1 MLAMIEHTLDR
12 MRRSVSDLGRRIGLT
27 VAGLVLLAVALGF
40 LTASAWVA
48 LSAALTAAQIALLF
62 GLAYSGAGLILIS
75 LARHRRRAPRVPDQS
90 VREAVAEAQALGAA
104 AAGAKAG
111 YAAGLNAALGETVA
125 AKGPL
130 PALMGAFLL
139 GLEVA
144 ARLSRRPR

>member
-1 MLAMIEHTLDR
+1 MLAVIENMLHR

-27 VAGLVLLAVALGF
+27 VAGVVLLAVALGF
-40 LTASAWVA
+40 LTASAWIA
-48 LSAALTAAQIALLF
+48 LSAALTAAQTALLF
-62 GLAYSGAGLILIS
+62 GLAYGGAGLILIA
-75 LARHRRRAPRVPDQS
+75 LARHRRTLPPAAERPD
-90 VREAVAEAQALGAA
+90 REAGAEAQA
-104 AAGAKAG
+104 AGAVAGAGAG

-144 ARLSRRPR
+144 ARLRRRPR